1 MTLQSQDEISYGDQ
15 TMKIIV
21 SGGTGLIGNLF
32 VQNMVGDGHEVIIL
46 SRSPDRY
53 DDVFGEHVQLVQWD
67 GRNTGDWITHIE
79 GADAVVNLAGESSSG
94 SGFLPDRWS
103 AEKKQRILDS
113 RVAAG
118 EALAAAVEIA
128 DSKPDVLVQAS
139 AVGYYG
145 STGDTVITESSPPG
159 QDFLASVTVDWES
172 STEAIEDMGVRHI
185 IARLGLVL
193 STEDG
198 ALPRLLL
205 PSRLFAGGWFGSG
218 EQWWPWIHINDTV
231 RALRFLIENEA
242 AKGPFN
248 ITAPNPV
255 TNRNFG
261 KALGRALDRPSVM
274 PVPAFALRMALG
286 EVAST
291 VLEGQRAVPQRL
303 LEMGF
308 MFRYA
313 DIDMALNN
321 LIHE

>member
-1 MTLQSQDEISYGDQ
+1 
-15 TMKIIV
+15 
-21 SGGTGLIGNLF
+21 
-32 VQNMVGDGHEVIIL
+32 MVGDGHEAIIL
-46 SRSPDRY
+46 SRSPEKY
-53 DDVFGEHVQLVQWD
+53 DDVFGEHVQLVYWD
-67 GRNTGDWITHIE
+67 GRNTGDWVTHVE
-79 GADAVVNLAGESSSG
+79 GADAVVNLAGESISG

-103 AEKKQRILDS
+103 ADKKQRILDS

-118 EALAAAVEIA
+118 KVLAAAVGTA
-128 DSKPDVLVQAS
+128 NRKPDVLIQVS

-172 STEAIEDMGVRHI
+172 STEAVEAMGVRRV

-198 ALPRLLL
+198 ALPRLLM

-231 RALRFLIENEA
+231 RALRFLIENEV

-255 TNRNFG
+255 TNRDFG
-261 KALGRALDRPSVM
+261 KALGRTLNRPSVM
-274 PVPAFALRMALG
+274 PVPAFAMRMALG

-291 VLEGQRAVPQRL
+291 VLEGQRAIPKRL
-303 LEMGF
+303 QEKDF
-308 MFRYA
+308 TFRFA
-313 DIDMALNN
+313 DIDAALHN
-321 LIHE
+321 LIHDIEEGIHPHAH